1 MIGNGT
7 FLTVSDNSGA
17 KVAQCINQ
25 SGKSWGI
32 GDIITVAIKRAQPRS
47 KVAAGTVSLF
57 GVGCGGWWGGD
68 GFLFAVR
75 RLPAGGGGR

>member
-7 FLTVSDNSGA
+7 FLTVADNSGA

-32 GDIITVAIKRAQPRS
+32 GDIITVAIKRSQPRS
-47 KVAAGTVSLF
+47 KVAAGTVSFIVMRLF
-57 GVGCGGWWGGD
+57 
-68 GFLFAVR
+68 
-75 RLPAGGGGR
+75 